1 MDTHTYKRYNK
12 EQQLQKQ
19 SSGNLYK
26 GRDSILHRDVMLY
39 ISEFNENEGPRLDVI
54 QSIKDGSQLPEDRF
68 MHVWD
73 IELDSHSIMIVLK
86 PELGYFLEEEL
97 ESHSLSVY
105 EILVLIRTLG
115 QSMQDAAKDGISG
128 FSVHAN
134 NIWIQGANQP
144 IIINYWSNEDPLW
157 SEAGGLGRLLYQL
170 IAKTSIIPANVEAM
184 GLLLVDALGKMPVDE
199 KEVIIKWIRAAV
211 LDRKSL
217 TVLLKGLDQMLLTYP
232 EHLDMERTLSEKKL
246 IPPIPPDPDLTKKM
260 AAVQSPQEQFQSR
273 SFQDTIISPPKSAPY
288 QAKPVQQQARPVQH
302 QPQSDPE
309 ELETAVR
316 RSGTK
321 KKWILAGLII
331 LVLLIAEMLT
341 VHLLRKPDQPSNQ
354 PVVVEK
360 PAVPNPT
367 PQPTTPTPAPA
378 TPKPVNEGDI
388 VVVPNLKDM
397 PLKEAEALL
406 LANNLRYQFFLE
418 ANEASAGKV
427 MRQDPPAN
435 QNVEKGTEV
444 TFYVGK

>member
-39 ISEFNENEGPRLDVI
+39 ISEFDESEGPRLDVI

-105 EILVLIRTLG
+105 EILILIRTLG
-115 QSMQDAAKDGISG
+115 QSMQNAAKDGISD

-144 IIINYWSNEDPLW
+144 IIINYWNNEEPLW
-157 SEAGGLGRLLYQL
+157 SEAGGLGRLMYQL

-246 IPPIPPDPDLTKKM
+246 IPADPDITKKI
-260 AAVQSPQEQFQSR
+260 AAVQSSQEQVQSR
-273 SFQDTIISPPKSAPY
+273 SLQDTIISTPKTAQYQSKSA
-288 QAKPVQQQARPVQH
+288 QQQQARPVQR
-302 QPQSDPE
+302 QPQPDPE
-309 ELETAVR
+309 EQEADVR

-321 KKWILAGLII
+321 KKWMLAGLII
-331 LVLLIAEMLT
+331 VVLLIAEMLT
-341 VHLLRKPDQPSNQ
+341 VHLLRKPDQPSNP

-360 PAVPNPT
+360 PADPSPA
-367 PQPTTPTPAPA
+367 PQPTTPTPVPT
-378 TPKPVNEGDI
+378 TPKPVKDGDI

>member
-1 MDTHTYKRYNK
+1 
-12 EQQLQKQ
+12 
-19 SSGNLYK
+19 
-26 GRDSILHRDVMLY
+26 
-39 ISEFNENEGPRLDVI
+39 
-54 QSIKDGSQLPEDRF
+54 
-68 MHVWD
+68 
-73 IELDSHSIMIVLK
+73 
-86 PELGYFLEEEL
+86 
-97 ESHSLSVY
+97 
-105 EILVLIRTLG
+105 
-115 QSMQDAAKDGISG
+115 
-128 FSVHAN
+128 
-134 NIWIQGANQP
+134 
-144 IIINYWSNEDPLW
+144 
-157 SEAGGLGRLLYQL
+157 
-170 IAKTSIIPANVEAM
+170 
-184 GLLLVDALGKMPVDE
+184 
-199 KEVIIKWIRAAV
+199 
-211 LDRKSL
+211 
-217 TVLLKGLDQMLLTYP
+217 
-232 EHLDMERTLSEKKL
+232 
-246 IPPIPPDPDLTKKM
+246 M
-260 AAVQSPQEQFQSR
+260 AAVQSPHEQFQSR

-288 QAKPVQQQARPVQH
+288 QAKPAQQQARPVQH

-354 PVVVEK
+354 PAVVEK

-367 PQPTTPTPAPA
+367 PQPTTPTPAPV